1 MNKKL
6 NYLTVGLGLM
16 GGSVSKALSLKG
28 YNVYGY
34 DINQESINYAYDN
47 NIIRNNIVNEELI
60 KNADV
65 IILGLYP
72 AIIVSWVKE
81 HKHLFKENVLITDL
95 TGVKEN
101 IVLPIQNELM
111 NQQEFISLHPMCGK
125 ETSGVQYSNIEM
137 FKQAN
142 LIITPTE
149 KNTLQGI
156 EFAKELGQELAF
168 NNIEILSVEEHDK
181 MISFL
186 SQLPHVI
193 AVALMN
199 SHESD
204 SLVRYTGDSFRDL
217 TRIAKINP
225 YLWSELFIMNKEN
238 LINDIDSFIKVM
250 EELKSSI
257 NNEDAKT
264 LHILFKES
272 KRRRENFDKI

>member
-1 MNKKL
+1 MNREL

-47 NIIRNNIVNEELI
+47 KIILNNTVDEELI
-60 KNADV
+60 KNADI

-72 AIIVSWVKE
+72 TIIVSWVKE

-125 ETSGVQYSNIEM
+125 ETSGVKYSNIEM

-156 EFAKELGQELAF
+156 EFAKELGEELEF
-168 NNIEILSVEEHDK
+168 HNIEILSIDEHDK

-217 TRIAKINP
+217 TRIAKINSD
-225 YLWSELFIMNKEN
+225 LWSELFTLNKEN
-238 LINDIDSFIKVM
+238 LINDIDNFIDVM
-250 EELKSSI
+250 EELKTNI
-257 NNEDAKT
+257 QNENHDK
-264 LHILFKES
+264 LKELFIES
-272 KRRRENFDKI
+272 KKRRENFDKK